1 MPRLVWTLPLK
12 LRPKLARPLDKVYS
26 AQEFEKL
33 ISRVNPRR
41 LVTVGDIVTASV
53 IQKGIVP
60 KIGIIDGKT
69 KRERTDINLPFNLK
83 KAKTWNPAGSI
94 SLDAIFTLRLLIFKK
109 SPYILFIEGEE
120 DLLTIPALIL
130 CPNGYTVCYGQ
141 PDMGVV
147 CIKVNK
153 NKRGLA
159 LSIFRQMEAR
169 LYE

>member
-26 AQEFEKL
+26 AHEFEKL

-83 KAKTWNPAGSI
+83 KQRLGTLLVRFRWMQFLPSAYSFLKKALTSFLSKAKK
-94 SLDAIFTLRLLIFKK
+94 IFLQFLL
-109 SPYILFIEGEE
+109 
-120 DLLTIPALIL
+120 
-130 CPNGYTVCYGQ
+130 
-141 PDMGVV
+141 
-147 CIKVNK
+147 
-153 NKRGLA
+153 
-159 LSIFRQMEAR
+159 
-169 LYE
+169 